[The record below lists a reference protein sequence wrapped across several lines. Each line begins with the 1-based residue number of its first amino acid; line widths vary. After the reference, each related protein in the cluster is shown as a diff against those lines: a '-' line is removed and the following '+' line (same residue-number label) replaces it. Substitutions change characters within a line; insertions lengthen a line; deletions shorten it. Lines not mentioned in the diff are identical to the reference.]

1 MQFLLINAFDCL
13 AISFFLYLL
22 INFRDRRRQG
32 GHPYPPGP
40 PSSPI
45 IGNLHDVPKETPW
58 AAYADMSKKYGRCK
72 TFGVTGPPP
81 QLNTAFQGSDIICL
95 RVYSRVIV
103 VLCSLSAIKDLL
115 EKRGQNYSFRHPPPI
130 SEMYV
135 L

>member
-1 MQFLLINAFDCL
+1 MQFLLINALDCL
-13 AISFFLYLL
+13 AISCFLYLL
-22 INFRDRRRQG
+22 TNFRDCRRRG
-32 GHPYPPGP
+32 GLSYPPGP

-45 IGNLHDVPKETPW
+45 IGNLHDVPKNTPW
-58 AAYADMSKKYGRCK
+58 IAYADMSKKYSRSNTLGS
-72 TFGVTGPPP
+72 TGYP

-115 EKRGQNYSFRHPPPI
+115 EKRGQTYSVRHPPPI
-130 SEMYV
+130 AEMYV